1 MRNNKSRWNN
11 PKYRTSLKEKCYKL
25 LRDHGFSPKSDDL
38 YSSLRTA
45 LMRVQQDADISVLHK
60 AATARLA
67 SSVCSDLIPE
77 AAVYI
82 RGFIRDNVMRLREV
96 TEMPLLA
103 KEYPIR
109 MERFKEAY
117 IRRAKRILAS
127 DDGVVCSKGIY
138 FISDYP
144 TKLDEK
150 GVSLYV

>member
-1 MRNNKSRWNN
+1 MRNNKSRWNK
-11 PKYRTSLKEKCYKL
+11 PRYRTSLKEKCYKL
-25 LRDHGFSPKSDDL
+25 LRDHGFSAKSADL
-38 YSSLRTA
+38 YSSVRTA
-45 LMRVQQDADISVLHK
+45 LMRVQQDAEISSLHK

-67 SSVCSDLIPE
+67 ASMCSDVIPD

-82 RGFIRDNVMRLREV
+82 RGLIRDNLMRLKDADEW
-96 TEMPLLA
+96 PLLD
-103 KEYPIR
+103 KEYPII
-109 MERFKEAY
+109 MQRFKEAY
-117 IRRAKRILAS
+117 IRRANRILAS